1 MQLNRDDPRRTLTGM
16 RPLPFFVVAMLLAGC
31 ASNGPMRVTDPD
43 QPRAVGEGTPVQ
55 VQWGDPAGFTELRYS
70 PNRQQASQ
78 GDWVVEL
85 GTYVSQRVARVLPAG
100 ERVEVDIL
108 DMERAGELEWW
119 GNMHDDVRV
128 MRPIYPPRM
137 RVHFRRFG
145 SDGQVVAEGE
155 RTISDLAYLDGP
167 QPVSSSDPLR
177 YEKRMVD
184 RWVQR
189 EFGRPVTRR

>member
-1 MQLNRDDPRRTLTGM
+1 M
-16 RPLPFFVVAMLLAGC
+16 RSSPARHPVLALSILALLAAC
-31 ASNGPMRVTDPD
+31 ASDGPMRVTDAD

-55 VQWGDPAGFTELRYS
+55 VRWGDPAEFTELRYS
-70 PNRQQASQ
+70 PNRRQASQ
-78 GDWVVEL
+78 GDWVAEL
-85 GTYVSQRVARVLPAG
+85 GAYVARRIARVLPAG
-100 ERVEVDIL
+100 ERVDVEVL
-108 DMERAGELEWW
+108 DVERAGEFEWW
-119 GNMHDDVRV
+119 GSMNDDIRV
-128 MRPIYPPRM
+128 MRPIYAPRM
-137 RVHFRRFG
+137 RVQFRRFG

-155 RTISDLAYLDGP
+155 RTLSDIAYLDGP

>member
-1 MQLNRDDPRRTLTGM
+1 M
-16 RPLPFFVVAMLLAGC
+16 RSRLLPFPALVALGLLAAC
-31 ASNGPMRVTDPD
+31 ASTGPMRVTDAD
-43 QPRAVGEGTPVQ
+43 QPRSAGEGTPVL
-55 VQWGDPAGFTELRYS
+55 VHWEDPATFTEIRRS
-70 PNRQQASQ
+70 PNRRQATQ
-78 GDWVVEL
+78 GDWVARM
-85 GTYVSQRVARVLPAG
+85 GTYVSERIARALPAG
-100 ERVEVDIL
+100 ERADVEIL
-108 DMERAGELEWW
+108 DIERAGELEWW
-119 GNMHDDVRV
+119 GAGGMNDDVRV

-137 RVHFRRFG
+137 RVQFRRYG

-155 RTISDLAYLDGP
+155 RTITDLTYLDGP